1 MFGLTRQEKAVFL
14 FLTVSLLVGGVL
26 NGLRKRAVQNA
37 PVDPSVARF
46 LRDVRAVALSE
57 ASGSGGQVDSS
68 REEGRDLYRFDLNRA
83 SEEELQ
89 KLPRV
94 GPVMARRIV
103 QYRQKIGQFRSVE
116 QLLEVKGIGRKTLE
130 RLRPYVYVAQGREP

>member
-57 ASGSGGQVDSS
+57 GNGGQVDSS
-68 REEGRDLYRFDLNRA
+68 REEDWDLYRFDLNRA